1 MKLPNRLGL
10 GRRNRPQLAGDGPA
24 LAEVRDIAIR
34 TLYHD
39 RDKAERDAYQA
50 RLASQHEHKGLLHRL
65 GLRRKVEADPFDE
78 IKAPVRGNA
87 RAAPPPAVAKPAPT
101 QQVKPKKRDRGDMVV
116 AALGVTLG
124 LTCALFPWYIFFNQE
139 KFGVRGFVFEGRG
152 SMTSPS
158 NLVYQ
163 PELINRP
170 FSTGEVP
177 RMNLDFFPT
186 ATLPAEE
193 DEIRA
198 VPASEQPF
206 PSDLITFRLVH
217 VANGRAMIQDEDG
230 LWVVQRGSRLPDASE
245 VASIEQ
251 RDGNWVLVTTLDKV
265 VELQR

>member
-10 GRRNRPQLAGDGPA
+10 GRGNRPQFAGDGPA
-24 LAEVRDIAIR
+24 LAEARDVAIR

-50 RLASQHEHKGLLHRL
+50 RLASRHDEKGLWQRL
-65 GLRRKVEADPFDE
+65 GLRKKVETDPFDE
-78 IKAPVRGNA
+78 IRAPVRAN
-87 RAAPPPAVAKPAPT
+87 AAPTPAVAKPALT
-101 QQVKPKKRDRGDMVV
+101 QQAKPRKRDRSDIVV
-116 AALGVTLG
+116 AGLGVTLG

-139 KFGVRGFVFEGRG
+139 KFGVREFVFEGRG
-152 SMTSPS
+152 SMTPPS

-163 PELINRP
+163 PALINQP

-251 RDGNWVLVTTLDKV
+251 RNGNWVLVTTLDKV